1 MERYRQW
8 ILSVLA
14 ITLILVA
21 GAMVLWLVHPPATG
35 PLAFVRKLLDC
46 PSASERQSADSI
58 TYRFLFPNEVEARRG
73 TLTLGRFSDRRL
85 CEGAT
90 WRFDSIDQWHGLAP
104 SICEQDRQWVAEHQS
119 GWQIS
124 RWLVENGNSAY
135 GRDHLF
141 WSIQALRCLDPESFV
156 NEIDMIERSGRTV
169 CIRVT
174 EGPSHYDFDTDTLDW
189 NPTSI
194 PDPFVALTRE
204 LHHVWYDL
212 CREGDLAEVRQR
224 EHSAT
229 MAENRMRHILFL
241 KDPTHSQM
249 GPRPRRGETSPEVV
263 GDSAREAWQ
272 SYRES
277 LPP

>member
-8 ILSVLA
+8 IPSVLA
-14 ITLILVA
+14 VVLILVA

-35 PLAFVRKLLDC
+35 PLAFVRKLLAS
-46 PSASERQSADSI
+46 PSASELRSPDSI
-58 TYRFLFPNEVEARRG
+58 TYRFLFPSEVKAMRDK
-73 TLTLGRFSDRRL
+73 LTLGRFTDRRL

-90 WRFDSIDQWHGLAP
+90 WPFDSIDQWPEMAP
-104 SICEQDRQWVAEHQS
+104 SIFEQDRQWAAEHQG

-124 RWLVENGNSAY
+124 RWLVENADSAY
-135 GRDHLF
+135 DRDRLF

-169 CIRVT
+169 CIRAT